1 MVEKII
7 EDGSRFSFNIQVY
20 KDLIV
25 VSLSCESNVFECN
38 QMLKLFAG
46 KLSKAIIFNT
56 CAVTTRY
63 VRIVTEYVNRLK
75 KYYPDYTIYLTGC
88 GSNFYP
94 DAYKDLGI
102 IVPDKEK
109 FLPQSYGL
117 TEVNIGDNDFATPKI
132 GVQTGCSH
140 QCTYCVTRLVKGKS
154 VSKDYASIYKCIE
167 GIRKVGWDKVII
179 AGIDLTEYYSDGMYL
194 SDLCRRILK
203 DFPDITIQTN
213 NLDPAAPE
221 TLKMIELIK
230 EEPRMQPV
238 VHLPIQSGSNKILK
252 LMKRRHKAE
261 DLEKIYD
268 SIKGTNITTYWDL
281 IVGFPGETEEDFQ
294 ATCDIIKRYK
304 PTSTLVLPCCLH
316 KGTEAYDMDNR
327 VPLEIAEQR
336 MNIVHELVDQN
347 SIKHDSILTVKFT
360 EENWVHKLSYIS
372 NRETIL
378 EHKKVILDFR
388 DFEIFNSDI
397 IILLDNLLYCNL
409 FNSLE
414 IVFSNKTN
422 RKFAS
427 TLVKTLKN
435 NNVMDEKV
443 RLINEL

>member
-1 MVEKII
+1 MAEKII

-25 VSLSCESNVFECN
+25 ISLSCESNVFESN
-38 QMLKLFAG
+38 QILKLFAG

-63 VRIVTEYVNRLK
+63 AKIVTGYINRLR

-94 DAYKDLGI
+94 DVYKNLGI
-102 IVPDKEK
+102 IIPDEEK
-109 FLPQSYGL
+109 FFPQSYGL
-117 TEVNIGDNDFATPKI
+117 TEVNIDDIDFATPKI

-154 VSKDYASIYKCIE
+154 VSKNYAFIYKCIE
-167 GIRKVGWDKVII
+167 GIKKINWDKIII

-194 SDLCRRILK
+194 SDLCRKILK
-203 DFPDITIQTN
+203 DFPDICIQTN

-221 TLKMIELIK
+221 TLRMIDLIK
-230 EEPRMQPV
+230 EEPRMKPT
-238 VHLPIQSGSNKILK
+238 VHLPVQSGSNKILK

-268 SIKGTNITTYWDL
+268 KIKGTNINTYWDL

-294 ATCDIIKRYK
+294 ATCNIIKKYK
-304 PTSTLVLPCCLH
+304 PTFALVLPCCLH

-327 VPLEIAEQR
+327 VPLEVAEQR
-336 MNIVHELVDQN
+336 MNIIHELVDQN
-347 SIKHDSILTVKFT
+347 AVIHDSFLTVKFT

-378 EHKKVILDFR
+378 EHKKVILDFKE
-388 DFEIFNSDI
+388 FKIFNSDI

-409 FNSLE
+409 FNNLE
-414 IVFSNKTN
+414 ILFSNETDKN
-422 RKFAS
+422 FIS
-427 TLVKTLKN
+427 MLIKTLKN

-443 RLINEL
+443 RFIRE